1 MTTSYQNQRL
11 EPTHMFY
18 GVGKFLKIR
27 NVGIIEPKS
36 MAVHEICG
44 GAVAVKMNQKLEC
57 NPLI

>member
-1 MTTSYQNQRL
+1 
-11 EPTHMFY
+11 MFY